1 MYSWKSVLITIGLLF
16 ALKIWNPMF
25 IENISWSWF
34 DYLHSTHSV
43 EEYNPDSGLPEIV
56 LVDIDE
62 KSVEVHGQLPF
73 PRKIYADKLL
83 EEHYSNTYV
92 FTQVFSEPDR
102 FGGDEEFAT
111 ALVNRLSILASA
123 PTIQTEKGSSP
134 FVGTSTLGGG
144 DVRNAVW
151 GTTGV
156 LSPIPILEGNTYGV
170 GVTTATPSISGTPN
184 FDGTIRSAPLL
195 MQVDGDVYPSLA
207 VEVLRAY
214 TSEESYQLKV
224 TDEVGVE
231 WVRIGRQPP
240 IATTP
245 QGDLMISYWN
255 KFKRYSF
262 TDKLPENVILVF
274 GVTAEGYNNPV
285 STPMGVM
292 YPHEVQAN
300 LIQTALTG
308 VQIQQS
314 YFLEFVETVL
324 LLSVLLI
331 VLVMVYKLPTALSG
345 SLSLVLVGLQVGGSF
360 YIWSSSLVLFDTFFS
375 SMASL
380 IVFGHAS
387 FNKYYITFQEKQQIK
402 KQFQKYLSPDMI
414 EELQKHPEKLKLG
427 GDRKELSF
435 LFADIVGFTPISEA
449 YMKNDD
455 PEGLVLLINRFLDG
469 MSKIVLANG
478 GTIDK
483 FMGDCLMA
491 WWGAPLDCPNHAEM
505 AIKSAMEIEILTEQM
520 NRDIIEEGLDLPPVV
535 IGTGINTGQCI
546 VGNMGSEERFDYSV
560 VGDAV
565 NLAARLEV
573 QTRTYDTPI
582 LFSEFTKEQIDI
594 DWKYIDEINV
604 KGKEI
609 PVKIYAPLFGAEKE
623 LRKLQKTP

>member
-1 MYSWKSVLITIGLLF
+1 MYSWKTVLITIGLLF
-16 ALKIWNPMF
+16 TLKIWNPMF

-62 KSVEVHGQLPF
+62 KSVEEFGQLPF

-83 EEHYSNTYV
+83 ESPWTNTYV

-134 FVGTSTLGGG
+134 FVGTSTLGSGNPK
-144 DVRNAVW
+144 NAVW
-151 GTTGV
+151 GTPGV

-195 MQVDGDVYPSLA
+195 MQANGQIYPSLA
-207 VEVLRAY
+207 VEVLRAFND
-214 TSEESYQLKV
+214 EKSYQMKV
-224 TDEVGVE
+224 TEEVGVE
-231 WVRIGRQPP
+231 WVRVGRQPP

-262 TDKLPENVILVF
+262 TDELPENAILVF
-274 GVTAEGYNNPV
+274 GVTAEGWINPV

-292 YPHEVQAN
+292 YPHEVHAN
-300 LIQTALTG
+300 LIQTALIGTH
-308 VQIQQS
+308 IKQS

-345 SLSLVLVGLQVGGSF
+345 TFFLGLLGLQVGWSF

-375 SMASL
+375 SLASL

-387 FNKYYITFQEKQQIK
+387 FNKY
-402 KQFQKYLSPDMI
+402 
-414 EELQKHPEKLKLG
+414 
-427 GDRKELSF
+427 
-435 LFADIVGFTPISEA
+435 
-449 YMKNDD
+449 
-455 PEGLVLLINRFLDG
+455 
-469 MSKIVLANG
+469 
-478 GTIDK
+478 
-483 FMGDCLMA
+483 
-491 WWGAPLDCPNHAEM
+491 
-505 AIKSAMEIEILTEQM
+505 
-520 NRDIIEEGLDLPPVV
+520 
-535 IGTGINTGQCI
+535 
-546 VGNMGSEERFDYSV
+546 
-560 VGDAV
+560 
-565 NLAARLEV
+565 
-573 QTRTYDTPI
+573 
-582 LFSEFTKEQIDI
+582 
-594 DWKYIDEINV
+594 
-604 KGKEI
+604 
-609 PVKIYAPLFGAEKE
+609 
-623 LRKLQKTP
+623 

>member
-1 MYSWKSVLITIGLLF
+1 MYSWKSVLVTIGLLF

-123 PTIQTEKGSSP
+123 PTIQTENGSSP

-144 DVRNAVW
+144 DVKNAVW

-156 LSPIPILEGNTYGV
+156 LSPIPILERNTYGV

-414 EELQKHPEKLKLG
+414 EELQKHPEKLRLG
-427 GDRKELSF
+427 GDRKEMTF
-435 LFADIVGFTPISEA
+435 MFMDIIGFTPISEH
-449 YMKNDD
+449 YMKQDD
-455 PEGLVLLINRFLDG
+455 PEGLVELINKFLD
-469 MSKIVLANG
+469 MQTKIILNNG

-483 FMGDCLMA
+483 YMGDCIMSF
-491 WWGAPLDCPNHAEM
+491 WNAPMECKDHADL
-505 AIKSAMEIEILTEQM
+505 AVKSALEVLEATKGL
-520 NRDIIEEGLDLPPVV
+520 NEELKPLELPPINVG
-535 IGTGINTGQCI
+535 IGISTGECI
-546 VGNMGSEERFDYSV
+546 VGNMGSELRFDYSV
-560 VGDAV
+560 IGDAV
-565 NLAARLEV
+565 NLGARLEG
-573 QTRTYDTPI
+573 QTRNYDGVDLLLSERTYKQCKVGAFIEVDRI
-582 LFSEFTKEQIDI
+582 L
-594 DWKYIDEINV
+594 V
-604 KGKEI
+604 KGKSDK
-609 PVKIYAPLFGAEKE
+609 VTIY
-623 LRKLQKTP
+623 TPINGTHN

>member
-16 ALKIWNPMF
+16 TLKIWNPMF
-25 IENISWSWF
+25 IENISCSWF

-73 PRKIYADKLL
+73 PRTIYANKLL

-102 FGGDEEFAT
+102 FGGDEEFAG

-144 DVRNAVW
+144 DVKNAVW
-151 GTTGV
+151 GTLGV
-156 LSPIPILEGNTYGV
+156 LSPIPVLEGNTYGV

-195 MQVDGDVYPSLA
+195 MQVNGDVYPSLA

-214 TSEESYQLKV
+214 TGEESYQLKV

-262 TDKLPENVILVF
+262 TDALPENVILVF

-324 LLSVLLI
+324 LLLVLLI
-331 VLVMVYKLPTALSG
+331 VLVMVYRLPTALSG
-345 SLSLVLVGLQVGGSF
+345 SLSLGLVGLQVGGSF
-360 YIWSSSLVLFDTFFS
+360 YMWSSSLVLFDTFFS

-505 AIKSAMEIEILTEQM
+505 AMKSAMEIELLTEQM
-520 NRDIIEEGLDLPPVV
+520 NKDIKEEGIDLPPVV

-582 LFSEFTKEQIDI
+582 LFSEFTKNQIDI

-623 LRKLQKTP
+623 LRKLQKTS

>member
-1 MYSWKSVLITIGLLF
+1 MYSWKTVLVTIGLLF
-16 ALKIWNPMF
+16 TLKIWNPYF

-43 EEYNPDSGLPEIV
+43 QEYDSESGLPEIV

-62 KSVEVHGQLPF
+62 KSVEQYGQLPF

-83 EEHYSNTYV
+83 ESHWSNTYV
-92 FTQVFSEPDR
+92 FTQVFSEVDR

-134 FVGTSTLGGG
+134 FVGTSTLGSGNAK
-144 DVRNAVW
+144 NAVW
-151 GTTGV
+151 GTPGV

-195 MQVDGDVYPSLA
+195 MQANGQIYPSLA
-207 VEVLRAY
+207 VEVLRAFND
-214 TSEESYQLKV
+214 EKSYQMKV
-224 TDEVGVE
+224 TEEVGVE
-231 WVRIGRQPP
+231 WVRVGRQPP
-240 IATTP
+240 ISTTP

-262 TDKLPENVILVF
+262 TDELPENSILVF
-274 GVTAEGYNNPV
+274 GVTAEGLNNPV
-285 STPMGVM
+285 STPMGTM

-308 VQIQQS
+308 TQIKQS
-314 YFLEFVETVL
+314 YFLEFVESVL
-324 LLSVLLI
+324 LLIVLLT

-345 SLSLVLVGLQVGGSF
+345 TFSLILVGLQVGGSF

-387 FNKYYITFQEKQQIK
+387 FNKYYVTFKEKQQIK

-414 EELQKHPEKLKLG
+414 EELQKHPELLKLG
-427 GDRKELSF
+427 GDRRELSY

-469 MSKIVLANG
+469 MSKIVLKNG

-483 FMGDCLMA
+483 YMGDCLMA
-491 WWGAPLDCPNHAEM
+491 WWGAPLDCPDHAQRALDS
-505 AIKSAMEIEILTEQM
+505 AIEIELLTEKM
-520 NRDIIEEGLDLPPVV
+520 NQEIKDEGLDLPPVV
-535 IGTGINTGQCI
+535 IGTGINTGPCI
-546 VGNMGSEERFDYSV
+546 VGNMGSEARFDYSV

-573 QTRTYDTPI
+573 QTRQYDTPI
-582 LFSEFTKEQIDI
+582 IFSEFTKKQVDCEWQ
-594 DWKYIDEINV
+594 YLDEINV
-604 KGKEI
+604 KGKSI
-609 PVKIYAPLFGAEKE
+609 PVKIYAPLIDKE
-623 LRKLQKTP
+623 LRKLKKTP